1 MLNKMITKAAEIKK
15 AFEDN
20 HGILAYVVEFILSIG
35 MTFGSTFISLKLT
48 RQTIDKIAEGRE
60 LDKVTS
66 FILSML
72 TGFIPTFIGSFV
84 SAVTMPNERVLKA
97 GIINRERDRRDREL
111 SHENLSDISDEE
123 LFSGEGEE
131 A

>member
-1 MLNKMITKAAEIKK
+1 MLKKLVEIKER
-15 AFEDN
+15 FESE
-20 HGILAYVVEFILSIG
+20 HGIIAYTIEFVASVG

-48 RQTIDKIAEGRE
+48 RQAIDKIAEGRE

-97 GIINRERDRRDREL
+97 GIINRERDRREREL